1 MADNRSEMPLD
12 RSPQAAP
19 PVPRDWR
26 QDVVGVSGI
35 VIILGVWLV
44 ISPLVLGYR
53 TGDATWNPIICGVIA
68 AAVAL
73 GQTIGRVRSSTPGL
87 ILMAIGLWL
96 LASGFWLA
104 DSSEAS
110 WNARGAGALMFFLGS
125 VSVAATQPRRAG

>member
-35 VIILGVWLV
+35 VIILGAWLV

-53 TGDATWNPIICGVIA
+53 TDDATWNPIICG
-68 AAVAL
+68 
-73 GQTIGRVRSSTPGL
+73 
-87 ILMAIGLWL
+87 
-96 LASGFWLA
+96 GFWLA

-110 WNARGAGALMFFLGS
+110 WNARGAGALMFFLGL